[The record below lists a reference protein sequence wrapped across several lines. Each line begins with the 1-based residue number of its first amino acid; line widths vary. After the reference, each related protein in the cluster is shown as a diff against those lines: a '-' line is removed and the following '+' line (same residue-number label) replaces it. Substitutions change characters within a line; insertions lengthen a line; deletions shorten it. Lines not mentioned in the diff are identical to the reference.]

1 MNLILVVIFIVS
13 FLVVFQTY
21 VLYPISIFLVSK
33 LFKKSELPG
42 KSIPASIIIS
52 AYNEEKVIENRIENI
67 ASLNYD
73 FDQLEV
79 LIGSDCS
86 SDKTNEILIKASQKY
101 SWLHV
106 HLFEVRRGKA
116 AVLNDLIKM
125 VSNEIIVFSDANT
138 IFDKD
143 ALIKLM
149 PYFEEKQIGGVCGRL
164 VLTDNELIDNQSVE
178 EVKYWNYETFI
189 KRAEG
194 RCGILIGANGGIYA
208 IRSNLVEQLPINTPV
223 TDDLYHSLKVLKK
236 NYKFIYREDAVAFE
250 EVGKNVI
257 SEFKRKVRFAAT
269 NLQTLVYFSKLLFGR
284 KFLISYA
291 FISHKVLR
299 WFSPFFFVLLFVT
312 SLFLSNSYLV
322 VNYLLMAQILFI
334 SLSLI
339 GWFLNSIKVRISIFS
354 LPFFFVAANIA
365 ITIGIYKFFAN
376 KHSYIWEKTE
386 R

>member
-1 MNLILVVIFIVS
+1 MNLIFIVIFIIS

-21 VLYPISIFLVSK
+21 VLYPISIFLISK
-33 LFKKSELPG
+33 SFKKNELPG
-42 KSIPASIIIS
+42 KSISASIVIS

-67 ASLNYD
+67 ASLNYN

-86 SDKTNEILIKASQKY
+86 SDKTNEILLKAAEKY
-101 SWLHV
+101 SWLQV
-106 HLFEVRRGKA
+106 HLFEERRGKA
-116 AVLNDLIKM
+116 AVLNDLIKL

-138 IFDKD
+138 NFDKD
-143 ALIKLM
+143 ALNKLM
-149 PYFEEKQIGGVCGRL
+149 PYFDDKRIGGVCGRL
-164 VLTDNELIDNQSVE
+164 VLTDNEIVDNQSVE

-208 IRSNLVEQLPINTPV
+208 IRSNLVELLPIQTPV
-223 TDDLYHSLKVLKK
+223 TDDLYHSLNVLKK
-236 NYKFIYREDAVAFE
+236 NYKFVYREDALAFE

-257 SEFKRKVRFAAT
+257 SEFNRKVRFAAT
-269 NLQTLVYFSKLLFGR
+269 NLQTLVYFSQLLFGR
-284 KFLISYA
+284 KILISYA

-299 WFSPFFFVLLFVT
+299 WFSPLFFVLLFVT
-312 SLFLSNSYLV
+312 SIFLSNSYLV
-322 VNYLLMAQILFI
+322 ANYLLIAQIIFI

-365 ITIGIYKFFAN
+365 ITIGVYKFFSN
-376 KHSYIWEKTE
+376 KHSYVWEKTE